1 MAQIPTLVHA
11 NPAHVTNAEWNTYS
25 GLVVAYATQVKAD
38 IQQIAATLQVEAE
51 PQAYTDNLMTPTT
64 KIAASAAVTGWLHH
78 MQAQHTA
85 LVAAEAAR
93 VAQTNAI
100 ATTVTNT
107 VAAANAAATAQPG
120 AAPAP
125 VPQAQVP
132 ANVTALLNM
141 VNQLLGQ
148 QMAAPVIPPPPAQ
161 PHYKAALPTKY
172 TRVISESRGFL
183 NKCKNY
189 FVLNPMN
196 NEQRIRFTLQ
206 LMEGDADH
214 WAATA
219 LDVFQQPQP
228 PNWMLNWVLF
238 KTHFN
243 QHFAD
248 AQEQER
254 AHQLLLNRKLFQ
266 TTSIRKFA
274 DLVVNTCQK
283 AGWNNPTQWKA
294 ILHNG
299 MKPEIAKLM
308 ASHITLH
315 WNDYLPL
322 AISID
327 KEVQCLKGHKNK
339 PKKSNNTNASSA
351 STSKDTNR
359 SENYKFKLSNAERKE
374 HLKGGLCFKC
384 HKKGHNSTECKGTRT
399 VYKDVKGK
407 AQVANVE
414 TTEKGEEDFVKSD

>member
-11 NPAHVTNAEWNTYS
+11 NPAHVTNVEWNTYS
-25 GLVVAYATQVKAD
+25 GSVAAYATQVEAD
-38 IQQIAATLQVEAE
+38 IQQIDPTLQVEAE
-51 PQAYTDNLMTPTT
+51 PQAYTDNPVTPTAR
-64 KIAASAAVTGWLHH
+64 IAASAAVTGWLHR
-78 MQAQHTA
+78 MQAQHAT

-93 VAQTNAI
+93 VTQTNAI
-100 ATTVTNT
+100 NTAVTNAI
-107 VAAANAAATAQPG
+107 AAANAAAAAQPG

-132 ANVTALLNM
+132 ANITALLNM
-141 VNQLLGQ
+141 VNQLLAQ
-148 QMAAPVIPPPPAQ
+148 QMNAPVISPPPAQ
-161 PHYKAALPTKY
+161 PRYKAALPTKY
-172 TRVISESRGFL
+172 TGVISESRGFL
-183 NKCKNY
+183 NKCENY

-219 LDVFQQPQP
+219 LDAFQQPQP
-228 PNWMLNWVLF
+228 PNWTLNWVLF

-243 QHFAD
+243 RRFAD

-254 AHQLLLNRKLFQ
+254 AHQLLLNGKLFQ
-266 TTSIRKFA
+266 TTSVRKFA
-274 DLVVNTCQK
+274 DLVVDTCQK
-283 AGWNNPTQWKA
+283 AGWNDPVQWKA
-294 ILHNG
+294 ILRNG

-327 KEVQCLKGHKNK
+327 EEVQRLKGHESK
-339 PKKSNNTNASSA
+339 PKKGNNTNTTA
-351 STSKDTNR
+351 STSKDTNQL
-359 SENYKFKLSNAERKE
+359 ENYKFKLSDAERKE
-374 HLKGGLCFKC
+374 HLEGGLCFKC

-407 AQVANVE
+407 AQVANVK
-414 TTEKGEEDFVKSD
+414 TTEKGEEDFVKSN